1 MKGSSKGVLASCG
14 ICAER
19 WLDATESA
27 GGTGDCGGGSGSIIG
42 AAERDG
48 SIINLRVT

>member
-14 ICAER
+14 ICAKER
-19 WLDATESA
+19 LGTAEDTD
-27 GGTGDCGGGSGSIIG
+27 GTGDCGGGLGSIIG